1 MKKAKPLSASQRSTL
16 SAIAHE
22 AYKALRQGLSETFDE
37 FRRTESRIATR
48 RMKNAPPGAWTIS
61 EAPAS
66 AFDAI
71 FDHFKTLKGDVGE
84 VYDRQLQGV
93 TSEMRNHLH
102 NITVA
107 ERAAGVKPAYTQAIC
122 RRMYG
127 VDEPTNE
134 QQALAILAAL
144 KKKVRK
150 GRAAEPSAVEELS

>member
-1 MKKAKPLSASQRSTL
+1 MKKAKLLSASQRSTL

-22 AYKALRQGLSETFDE
+22 AYNVLRQGLSETFDE

-48 RMKNAPPGAWTIS
+48 RMKNAPPEAWTIS

-71 FDHFKTLKGDVGE
+71 FDHFKALKGQVGE
-84 VYDRQLQGV
+84 VYDRQIRGV

-134 QQALAILAAL
+134 QQALAIIAAL
-144 KKKVRK
+144 KKKARK
-150 GRAAEPSAVEELS
+150 DRVEASAVEELP